1 MDSLGQLETMELLT
15 FQEAAELAGI
25 NVKTIQR
32 HIARGKLQPVDTP
45 LGRRLKRT
53 DMDPYLQ
60 TRRDPTP
67 QDKAQEDTVSD
78 GPGQSETS
86 PQNGADGP
94 RVSGFVPIEAMR
106 AALEFAERR
115 IIEERERAEQA
126 QRLALTAERSKMSL
140 EIQLNQYQR
149 VLSEQAESLAEER
162 ALRLEAQAQ
171 LTTPLPE
178 VLPRPDMPLP
188 RKGWGH
194 RLKGWLLGSKT
205 G

>member
-1 MDSLGQLETMELLT
+1 
-15 FQEAAELAGI
+15 
-25 NVKTIQR
+25 
-32 HIARGKLQPVDTP
+32 
-45 LGRRLKRT
+45 
-53 DMDPYLQ
+53 MDPYLQ

-178 VLPRPDMPLP
+178 VLPRPDMLLP